1 MGKYSEFK
9 ISPKTA
15 YILRDPK
22 PKAEG
27 LPRIVPVHVVDSSSD
42 TTAGAKSRHKAGNVQ
57 EQRSDSSSSSE
68 SSNRNNTSSERSAE
82 DPTSSQRYETDWS
95 FMREREK
102 VRYHV

>member
-9 ISPKTA
+9 INPTTA

-22 PKAEG
+22 PKVEG

-42 TTAGAKSRHKAGNVQ
+42 TTTGAKSPHKAGNVQ
-57 EQRSDSSSSSE
+57 EQRTDSSSSSE
-68 SSNRNNTSSERSAE
+68 SSNLNDTSSEWSAE
-82 DPTSSQRYETDWS
+82 DPTNSQRYETDRS